1 MIDDPVVHNRR
12 MRSRFIQVDVF
23 GESPFLGNPLAVV
36 LDADGIGDEAMAK
49 IARWTNLSETTFVMA
64 PTIDAADY
72 RVRIWTPFGELPF
85 AGHPTLGSCW
95 AWLSNGGTA
104 KQPGAII
111 QECGAGL
118 ITVRSEADRF
128 AFAAPPLVRSGTVD
142 PAVVAEVVDAMRID
156 PSDVEDSQ
164 WVDNGPGWMALLL
177 RSADAVRA
185 AHPRRLPTKVGLVG
199 LVGTQGRGSATD
211 VEVRAFFPKDG
222 LPAEDPVTGSLN
234 ASLGQWLIGSGRL
247 SSPYTASQG
256 SALGRAG
263 RVDVSRDDNGQVWV
277 AGSVRTLIE
286 GTIDLSTP

>member
-1 MIDDPVVHNRR
+1 M
-12 MRSRFIQVDVF
+12 F

-36 LDADGIGDEAMAK
+36 LDADGIDDTAMAT
-49 IARWTNLSETTFVMA
+49 IARWTNLSETTFVLP
-64 PTIDAADY
+64 PTSDAADY

-85 AGHPTLGSCW
+85 AGHPTLGTCW
-95 AWLSNGGTA
+95 AWRGNGGVPKEPNVTV
-104 KQPGAII
+104 

-118 ITVRSEADRF
+118 ITVRDDGERL
-128 AFAAPPLVRSGTVD
+128 AFAAPPLVRSGPVEPD
-142 PAVVAEVVDAMRID
+142 LVAEVIDAMGVD

-185 AHPRRLPTKVGLVG
+185 ARPRRVPIEVGLAGLVG
-199 LVGTQGRGSATD
+199 LVGPEPTGAPAD

-222 LPAEDPVTGSLN
+222 MPVEDPVTGSLN

-247 SSPYTASQG
+247 TSPYVASQG

-263 RVDVSRDDNGQVWV
+263 RVYVSRDADGQVWV
-277 AGSVRTLIE
+277 AGSTRTLIE
-286 GTIDLSTP
+286 GTIDV